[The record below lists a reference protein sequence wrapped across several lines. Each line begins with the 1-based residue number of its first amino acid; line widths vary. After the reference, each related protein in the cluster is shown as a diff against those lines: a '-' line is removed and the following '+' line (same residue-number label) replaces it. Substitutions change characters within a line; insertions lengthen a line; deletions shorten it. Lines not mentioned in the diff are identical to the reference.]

1 MYSGKQSVDCWTR
14 GNHNYRGCGDTMGSD
29 VGEVIGTIIMAR
41 SQLVHIVRSRVLHFC
56 IGIVEVKILIQVLG
70 MQEEKLSDVALIQA
84 SQLTYRVLAC
94 TKRAVHEMEKG
105 GSRTNLNNVQ
115 GVP

>member
-1 MYSGKQSVDCWTR
+1 MWI
-14 GNHNYRGCGDTMGSD
+14 
-29 VGEVIGTIIMAR
+29 VGQGEIITTVVVVTQWEVMWGAVIGTIIMAR

-56 IGIVEVKILIQVLG
+56 IGIVEVKILIQVLS
-70 MQEEKLSDVALIQA
+70 MQQEKLSDVTLIEA

-94 TKRAVHEMEKG
+94 TKKAVHEMEKG
-105 GSRTNLNNVQ
+105 GSRTNLNNLQ